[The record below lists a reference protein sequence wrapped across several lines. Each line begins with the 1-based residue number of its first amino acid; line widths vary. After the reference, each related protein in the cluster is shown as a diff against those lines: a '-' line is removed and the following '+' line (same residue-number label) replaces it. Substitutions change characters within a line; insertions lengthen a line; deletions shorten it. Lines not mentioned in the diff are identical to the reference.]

1 MKTLKE
7 FTKLEEGLDGR
18 VGQNVRFSA
27 HKLWGSLEGEYTRG
41 NVKREKE
48 IMDEFKKELKSLG
61 YKGKF

>member
-1 MKTLKE
+1 MKTLKD

-18 VGQNVRFSA
+18 VGQNVRFA
-27 HKLWGSLEGEYTRG
+27 ANTLWGSLESEYTQG

-48 IMDEFKKELKSLG
+48 IMDEFKRELKSRG